1 MSSGDILAG
10 MSMMRRSIVWGL
22 GSRVWHTRRHV
33 DDEVVQVTPLRSAD
47 ELLDEGRDFCTA
59 QDERVDGVDESNLV
73 AGFGFRVSGFG
84 FRASEFWIW
93 DLQFGVQNYGF
104 GNQRLCPGV
113 QGKDTGRSTKVCA
126 EGTKNKRAAGEF
138 WNQLISEYS

>member
-33 DDEVVQVTPLRSAD
+33 DYEVVQVTPLRSAD

-73 AGFGFRVSGFG
+73 AGFG

-126 EGTKNKRAAGEF
+126 AGTKNKRAAGEF